1 MSHKCDKPH
10 KQKGSEE
17 MSATEWRPIR
27 LEYFG
32 FNHWQV
38 YRLLSVCATDRVG
51 NREFKGGVFD
61 SYEAAKKFADELNGV
76 GGAGE

>member
-1 MSHKCDKPH
+1 MK
-10 KQKGSEE
+10 
-17 MSATEWRPIR
+17 SARWRVCCF
-27 LEYFG
+27 EYFG

-38 YRLLSVCATDRVG
+38 YRLKSVCAPDHGG

-76 GGAGE
+76 GGADE